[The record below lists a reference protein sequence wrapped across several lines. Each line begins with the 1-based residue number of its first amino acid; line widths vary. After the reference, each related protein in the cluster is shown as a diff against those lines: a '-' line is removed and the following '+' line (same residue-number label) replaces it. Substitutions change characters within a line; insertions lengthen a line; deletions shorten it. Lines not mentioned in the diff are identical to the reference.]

1 MTRRVV
7 IAGAAGRDFH
17 NFNVVFRGRDEYE
30 VVAFTATQ
38 IPNIDDRR
46 YPPELAGDRYP
57 NGIPIVAEEE
67 LAELVARERVD
78 EVVFAYSDVTHEHVM
93 HIGSIAMAAGADFV
107 LLGPR
112 STMLASDK
120 PVVAVCAVRTGSG
133 KSQTTRHVAAIL
145 RGAGQRVAVLRH
157 PMPYGDLT
165 REAVQRF
172 ENYEDLEAAEPTI
185 EEREEYE
192 PHLAEGNLVF
202 AGIDYAAILSL
213 AEEEADV
220 IVWDGGNNDTPFIRP
235 DLHVVVVD
243 PHRPG
248 HELRYHPGETN
259 LRMADVCVVNKTD
272 TAPPQPSPSS
282 GPGPTPAG
290 SSSSTS
296 RRCGSPTGSRSSASR
311 RSDPCWPTGGSSRRP
326 RRSPDVALLTVVA
339 LGGNALL
346 RPGQRGTA
354 AEHRANLA
362 ATFRAIAPLLAGEV
376 VLTHGNGPQVGNELL
391 RQELAAAEAPPLPL
405 WVAVAQTQ
413 AEIGTL
419 IAAELRPVAGR
430 PVAVVA
436 THVLVAEEDPAFGAP
451 TKPIGPFYDAREA
464 EELERDRGWS
474 LREDAG
480 RGWRRVV
487 PSPRPP

>member
-1 MTRRVV
+1 MNRTRVL

-17 NFNVVFRGRDEYE
+17 NFNLVYRGREEFE
-30 VVAFTATQ
+30 VVGFTATQ
-38 IPNIDDRR
+38 IPNIDGRV
-46 YPPELAGDRYP
+46 YPAELA
-57 NGIPIVAEEE
+57 A
-67 LAELVARERVD
+67 
-78 EVVFAYSDVTHEHVM
+78 
-93 HIGSIAMAAGADFV
+93 
-107 LLGPR
+107 
-112 STMLASDK
+112 
-120 PVVAVCAVRTGSG
+120 
-133 KSQTTRHVAAIL
+133 Q
-145 RGAGQRVAVLRH
+145 
-157 PMPYGDLT
+157 
-165 REAVQRF
+165 AVQRF
-172 ENYEDLEAAEPTI
+172 EHYEDLDAADATI

-202 AGIDYAAILSL
+202 AGIDYAAILSR

-220 IVWDGGNNDTPFIRP
+220 VVWDGGNNDTPFIRP

-419 IAAELRPVAGR
+419 AAAELRPVVGR

-436 THVLVAEEDPAFGAP
+436 THVVVAEDDPAFDHP
-451 TKPIGPFYDAREA
+451 TKPIGPFYDSGHAQA
-464 EELERDRGWS
+464 LQSDRGWM

-487 PSPRPP
+487 ASPKPLEVLELDAVRLLLEAGSVVVAAGGGGIPVVVRDGRYDG